1 MFKFLASVREEMKI
15 VTWPTGKQL
24 RKDVSTV
31 IQTTILFAAFF
42 GVVDYLISL
51 AIKIVL

>member
-1 MFKFLASVREEMKI
+1 MFKFLDSVREEMKI

-31 IQTTILFAAFF
+31 IQTTILFAIFF
-42 GVVDYLISL
+42 GIVDYLIAL
-51 AIKIVL
+51 AIKLAI

>member
-31 IQTTILFAAFF
+31 IQTTILFTLFF
-42 GVVDYLISL
+42 GVVDYIIGLLIKL
-51 AIKIVL
+51 VL

>member
-1 MFKFLASVREEMKI
+1 MFKFLGSVREEMKN

-31 IQTTILFAAFF
+31 IQTTVLFAIFF
-42 GVVDYLISL
+42 SVVDF
-51 AIKIVL
+51 AIGAVIKLFV

>member
-1 MFKFLASVREEMKI
+1 MFKFLASVRDEMKV

-31 IQTTILFAAFF
+31 IQTTILFAIFF
-42 GVVDYLISL
+42 AVVDLGIK
-51 AIKIVL
+51 AIINLFV